1 MRAREKEFE
10 KNFFLLRK
18 KEKKSLKLIE
28 KNLNNYFAFLL
39 AYKQSF
45 LILNTNILKKKK
57 SCLELKYEQNRVC
70 FNL

>member
-1 MRAREKEFE
+1 MLAREKEFE
-10 KNFFLLRK
+10 KNFFFTEEKR
-18 KEKKSLKLIE
+18 KKSLKLIE
-28 KNLNNYFAFLL
+28 KILNNYFASLL